1 MRRLRVVGKSLAFGF
16 APPSVHAAPAQR
28 GVTMSIFGHPS
39 SSHSLHVIFGT
50 GDTVSCQSM
59 EKPGTET
66 PANFRKKKTQ
76 SRQEH
81 NARGWRR
88 KFQAMLTCL
97 YTSFLLTIVRIEPF
111 TAVAKEP
118 PTTFSELPH
127 AVTTADGAS
136 ILCLSSS
143 ERLNRKENALRLLHT
158 FRGAAGSRIVHRVG
172 SNSTPPCSA

>member
-16 APPSVHAAPAQR
+16 APPSVHAAPAWR

-50 GDTVSCQSM
+50 GDT
-59 EKPGTET
+59 
-66 PANFRKKKTQ
+66 TQ
-76 SRQEH
+76 SKQEH

-111 TAVAKEP
+111 TVVAKEP

-136 ILCLSSS
+136 ILCLRGSLT
-143 ERLNRKENALRLLHT
+143 LNRKENALRLLHT
-158 FRGAAGSRIVHRVG
+158 FRGAAGSRIVHRAG